1 MEKFN
6 YIIIGN
12 SAAGV
17 SALEA
22 IRQFDEKGSITV
34 ISDENYPLYLRC
46 LISYYLSGEIAEEG
60 ILFKPLDFYEEMR
73 VKPML
78 GKKAVKVVPSR
89 SEVVLEDRERLA
101 YNRLLLATGA
111 SPEKLGI
118 KGENSQDAHVMRT
131 IADVKKIMSSC
142 KTTDTAVVIGGG
154 LVGMKAT
161 YGLNRQGLKVEVIDI
176 ANQILPQML
185 DLEAANILRD
195 RLEEHGIVVRTG
207 LFVEEMVEEN
217 GRICAVR
224 LSNGDFVP
232 CQMVIMAGGVNPNIE
247 LARDSGIKINRGIPT
262 DEMMR
267 TNIEN
272 IFAAGDVAETVDLLR
287 GERVINALWPNAVS
301 QGRVAG
307 KNMAGR
313 EAKYNGSISM
323 NSISLYDLN
332 IISFGVV
339 NPPENG
345 YETIV
350 ENTPPNYR
358 KLVVK
363 DGEIVGMINLGDI
376 RNSGATLSLSLK
388 GEKLSQIGGALMGH
402 GIFRNRKVLSIKGRQ
417 RMSNY
422 C

>member
-6 YIIIGN
+6 YIIVGN
-12 SAAGV
+12 SAAGA

-22 IRQFDEKGSITV
+22 IRRIDEKGSIAI
-34 ISDENYPLYLRC
+34 ISDENYPVYSRC

-60 ILFKPLDFYEEMR
+60 LLFKPLDFYEEMR

-78 GKKAVKVVPSR
+78 GKKAIRVVPLR
-89 SEVVLEDRERLA
+89 NEVVLEDGECLA
-101 YNRLLLATGA
+101 YNRLLLAIGA

-118 KGENSQDAHVMRT
+118 KGEDSEGAHVMRT
-131 IADVKKIMSSC
+131 IADVKKIISSYE
-142 KTTDTAVVIGGG
+142 TTDTAVIVGGG
-154 LVGMKAT
+154 LVGMKAA

-176 ANQILPQML
+176 ANWILPQMI

-195 RLEEHGIVVRTG
+195 RLEEHGIAVRTG
-207 LFVEEMVEEN
+207 LSVEEMVEEN
-217 GRICAVR
+217 GRVRAVR

-232 CQMVIMAGGVNPNIE
+232 CQMVMIAKGVNPNIE
-247 LARDSGIKINRGIPT
+247 LARSSGIKISRGILT

-313 EAKYNGSISM
+313 EVKYNGSISM

-339 NPPENG
+339 NPTGDE

-350 ENTPPNYR
+350 EHTPLNYR

-363 DGEIVGMINLGDI
+363 DGRIVGMINLGDI

-388 GEKLSQIGGALMGH
+388 GEKLSQIGGVLMGR
-402 GIFRNRKVLSIKGRQ
+402 GIFRDRKVLSIQGKQ